1 MENNNTRRAL
11 RLPEFWVTDPVAWF
25 AHVEAHFELEN
36 LTSQQHRYFNV
47 VKSLSQDSLRL
58 IKDVLANPH
67 PHTPYDI
74 LKDRLLNNHSLTDF
88 QKIERQFKMGELG
101 PQQKPSELLAHLV
114 ELTPADEMESKY
126 LIFLFIQR
134 LPKILRM
141 QLGDDLD
148 LDLRDISERADRL
161 WSIHAH
167 DMASSV
173 AAVSAAAPVDEECD
187 QAGEPVAAVA
197 PFHKKKQQ
205 YQQAGRR
212 GNGAKGGNAAT
223 PAAVTGN
230 AERKA
235 SGLCR
240 FHWKYGEEARICTKP
255 CTWTGN

>member
-1 MENNNTRRAL
+1 L
-11 RLPEFWVTDPVAWF
+11 
-25 AHVEAHFELEN
+25 
-36 LTSQQHRYFNV
+36 
-47 VKSLSQDSLRL
+47 
-58 IKDVLANPH
+58 
-67 PHTPYDI
+67 
-74 LKDRLLNNHSLTDF
+74 
-88 QKIERQFKMGELG
+88 
-101 PQQKPSELLAHLV
+101 
-114 ELTPADEMESKY
+114 ESKY

-167 DMASSV
+167 DMALSV
-173 AAVSAAAPVDEECD
+173 AAVTAAAPADGESG

-212 GNGAKGGNAAT
+212 GNGAKGGNAAA
-223 PAAVTGN
+223 PAAVTGK
-230 AERKA
+230 AEMLA

-240 FHWKYGEEARICTKP
+240 FHWKYGEEARF
-255 CTWTGN
+255 